1 MRISPRLLA
10 GTLAA
15 CAAAVVATA
24 APAQADARVSVVY
37 EEYGPAQTIFTSPGA
52 LTPARGGYRQHPG
65 PGGVFAGE
73 PEGLYSFGKVE
84 DTDLV
89 GLPAQAMAD
98 HIRAEIDASPSGLV
112 GLDEIGNAWRD
123 PKIAQTYKWVSVRG
137 KRIKVASHND
147 VVATRH
153 GYRIVR
159 RAQVPPVP
167 AETHPGVRLSEAMA
181 ILAGAAHPA
190 GGSYADRVH
199 VYVAPS
205 MVTSI
210 GEGRG
215 EHFTLDKAGSK
226 SVRPAWRG
234 VMPALARAG
243 GVWLEMYHGHG
254 GAVKA
259 KVWRNAPERFGTYL
273 SRHGGAGLAQLH
285 FLVTGTASAPAG
297 APARCGSPMSCQFAL
312 ARSTPAGRAVLANGP
327 GAYRTGSQ
335 AGEWLAE
342 YNRTFAD

>member
-1 MRISPRLLA
+1 VRIPIP
-10 GTLAA
+10 LAA
-15 CAAAVVATA
+15 GALAAAAAALAAVA
-24 APAQADARVSVVY
+24 APSEADARVSVVY
-37 EEYGPAQTIFTSPGA
+37 DEHGPARTIFTSPGA

-73 PEGLYSFGKVE
+73 PDGLYSFGKVE
-84 DTDLV
+84 DTDLI
-89 GLPAQAMAD
+89 GLPAQGMAD
-98 HIRAEIDASPSGLV
+98 HIRAEIDASPSGVV

-123 PKIAQTYKWVSVRG
+123 PKVRQTYKWVSVRG

-167 AETHPGVRLSEAMA
+167 ESDHPGVRLSEAMT
-181 ILAGAAHPA
+181 ILAGAGHPA

-199 VYVAPS
+199 VYVAPA

-259 KVWRNAPERFGTYL
+259 KVWRNAPTRFGRYL
-273 SRHGGAGLAQLH
+273 ARHGGAGLAQLH
-285 FLVTGTASAPAG
+285 FLITGTTSAPAG
-297 APARCGSPMSCQFAL
+297 ARACGSPMSCQFEM
-312 ARSTPAGRAVLANGP
+312 ARSTEAGRTVLANGP
-327 GAYRTGSQ
+327 GAYRVGAQ